1 MKFFK
6 TLLILPL
13 CLASQHIHAQD
24 TQTLTHYFEQTLQGH
39 TPQTTPAQRFSIK
52 HIEEKSKQVWNAW
65 RQANQRLHEPRLIGL
80 DSLSQKHH
88 SIWQLPDSLEPHAAM
103 PYFYGCKGQMPSEGY
118 PLFLYLHGSGPKE
131 QEWATGWALAE
142 RFQDSPSAYFIPQI
156 PNEGEWYRW
165 WQKSKQFAWARLLR
179 QAFLSDSID
188 ANKLYVFGI
197 SEGGYG
203 SQRLASFYA
212 DYWAA
217 AGPMAGGEP
226 LKNAPVENL
235 ENIGFSFRTGANDAG
250 FYRNLLTRYTKEAL
264 DSLEALYPSG
274 FRHKVELIPGR
285 QHFIDYSP
293 TTPWLSLFTRNTRP
307 KHFIWEDFEM
317 DGIHR
322 NGFYNLRVKR
332 RPNDS
337 LRTRYEVDIKDNK
350 VSIVIEDVH
359 YQTIERDPMYGI
371 ELKFHRTYTPSTH
384 GEITMFF
391 DDKLVDI
398 SRPIYITING
408 KRVFNSVAKPDI
420 QHMLHSVATF
430 YDPQR
435 IFPIGVRLKY

>member
-1 MKFFK
+1 MNRIKIL
-6 TLLILPL
+6 TILLF
-13 CLASQHIHAQD
+13 CLASQQFQAQELSSLTD
-24 TQTLTHYFEQTLQGH
+24 YFTQVLKGQHPSVVPEE
-39 TPQTTPAQRFSIK
+39 RFSLK
-52 HIEEKSKQVWNAW
+52 QIEAHTAQVWQAW
-65 RQANQRLHEPRLIGL
+65 KEANQRFNEPCLIAL
-80 DSLSQKHH
+80 DSLSAAHNGQ
-88 SIWQLPDSLEPHAAM
+88 WQLPDSLEPHAAL
-103 PYFYGCKGQMPSEGY
+103 PYYYGCKGSKPSGGY
-118 PLFLYLHGSGPKE
+118 PLFLYLHGSGPKQ
-131 QEWATGWALAE
+131 QEWATGLTLAQ

-179 QAFLSDSID
+179 QALLSNDI
-188 ANKLYVFGI
+188 NPQKLYVFGI

-293 TTPWLSLFTRNTRP
+293 TTPWLSLFSRTACPT
-307 KHFIWEDFEM
+307 HFIWEDFEM
-317 DGIHR
+317 DGLHR
-322 NGFYNLRVKR
+322 EGFYNLKIEKR
-332 RPNDS
+332 PSDS
-337 LRTRYEVDIKDNK
+337 LRTRYEVNIEGNR
-350 VSIVIEDVH
+350 VNVVIEDVH
-359 YQTIERDPMYGI
+359 YTTTERDPMYGI
-371 ELKFHRTYTPSTH
+371 ELKFQRTYTPTTG
-384 GEITMFF
+384 GEITLFF
-391 DDKLVDI
+391 NSKLVDL
-398 SRPIYITING
+398 SRPIYISING
-408 KRVFNSVAKPDI
+408 KRVFNSVAKLDVKN
-420 QHMLHSVATF
+420 MLRSVATF
-430 YDPQR
+430 FDPER
-435 IFPIGVRLKY
+435 IFPVGVRVKY